1 MQQQGVRSRSIQGQG
16 CMLIIVGMLLACV
29 LLVLA
34 PTGYAFYRY
43 RAAQVYS
50 GDLSVSG
57 RHSTLPIQRADSYT
71 ITIQPQSSAP
81 GGVTLGFTVQDG
93 FGRTLLTSTDFYTTG
108 CPPNSPA
115 NQTCP
120 AQSRDFTFHN
130 SLGGPV
136 QLTLASTQPNLEVVV
151 QVRDQDQ
158 GGIFANGS
166 PILFGAFLGCGS
178 LLWIMVVGLL
188 IVLAR
193 RLERNQAHQQQAAAT
208 QKAVSSA
215 AQKDTPEPPPEEPAS
230 AYPEAAEE
238 DT

>member
-1 MQQQGVRSRSIQGQG
+1 
-16 CMLIIVGMLLACV
+16 MLIIVGMILACV

-57 RHSTLPIQRADSYT
+57 GHTTLPIRRTDSYT

-108 CPPNSPA
+108 CPPDSPA
-115 NQTCP
+115 NQACP

-130 SLGGPV
+130 SLGGSV
-136 QLTLASTQPNLEVVV
+136 QLTMTSTQPNLAVAV

-178 LLWIMVVGLL
+178 LLWIMVVVGL

-193 RLERNQAHQQQAAAT
+193 RLERNQAHQQQAAPI
-208 QKAVSSA
+208 QKAASSA
-215 AQKDTPEPPPEEPAS
+215 AQNDISEPPPEEPEPAS
-230 AYPEAAEE
+230 PETAEE